1 MLIKTPR
8 QFSILAA
15 FMLSLLS
22 VVIVELTLY
31 LSGVIIN
38 QRYILIMFF
47 ILLILSYLVIYYL
60 LEKLITQKIRLLYRT
75 IHNFKINRGDF
86 PLNMNEDVL
95 GETEKEVLGWVEKS
109 REEIEKLRL
118 QEEFR
123 REFLGNLSHELK
135 TPIFS
140 IQGYILTLLE
150 GGLEDENINRAF
162 LERASKGVDRVT
174 GIIEDLDVITK
185 IESEELKL
193 NATTVNIVDL
203 AKEIV
208 ESLEIKAQKRNVRLS
223 LDWKRAGS
231 PEINVLCDKDKIGQ
245 VLGNLINNSINYG
258 VENGHTEVRFFDLE
272 DNILIEVSDDG
283 IGIEEEHLPRLF
295 ERFYRVDK
303 SRARNEG
310 GTGLGLAIVKHLV
323 EAHGQTIDV
332 RSTVGQGSTFSFT
345 LKKDNPFLN
354 FTTSGFLGLVWFL
367 KPYCIL
373 ICC

>member
-1 MLIKTPR
+1 
-8 QFSILAA
+8 
-15 FMLSLLS
+15 
-22 VVIVELTLY
+22 
-31 LSGVIIN
+31 
-38 QRYILIMFF
+38 
-47 ILLILSYLVIYYL
+47 
-60 LEKLITQKIRLLYRT
+60 
-75 IHNFKINRGDF
+75 
-86 PLNMNEDVL
+86 MNDDVL
-95 GETEKEVLGWVEKS
+95 GKTEKEVLAWANNS

-174 GIIEDLDVITK
+174 GIIEDLDLITR
-185 IESEELKL
+185 IESERLKL
-193 NATTVNIVDL
+193 NSAPVNILSL
-203 AKEIV
+203 AREIV
-208 ESLEIKAQKRNVRLS
+208 ESLEIKAQKRNVKLS
-223 LDWKRAGS
+223 LDWKRIGS
-231 PEINVLCDKDKIGQ
+231 QEINVLCDRDKIGQ
-245 VLGNLINNSINYG
+245 VLSNIINNSINYG

-283 IGIEEEHLPRLF
+283 VGIREEHLPRLF

-332 RSTVGQGSTFSFT
+332 RSTEGQGSTFSFT
-345 LKKDNPFLN
+345 LKK
-354 FTTSGFLGLVWFL
+354 V
-367 KPYCIL
+367 
-373 ICC
+373 

>member
-1 MLIKTPR
+1 
-8 QFSILAA
+8 
-15 FMLSLLS
+15 MLSLLS

-31 LSGVIIN
+31 LSGTSIN
-38 QRYILIMFF
+38 QRYMIIMFF
-47 ILLILSYLVIYYL
+47 VLLISAYLVIYYL

-86 PLNMNEDVL
+86 PLSMNEDVL
-95 GETEKEVLGWVEKS
+95 GKTEKEVLDWVDKS

-174 GIIEDLDVITK
+174 GMIEDLDLITR
-185 IESEELKL
+185 IESEELEL
-193 NATTVNIVDL
+193 NTAKVNIVDL
-203 AKEIV
+203 AREIV
-208 ESLEIKAQKRNVRLS
+208 ESFEIKAQKRNVKLS
-223 LDWKRAGS
+223 LDWKRIGS
-231 PEINVLCDKDKIGQ
+231 QEINVLCDRDKIGQ
-245 VLGNLINNSINYG
+245 VLSNIINNSINYG

-283 IGIEEEHLPRLF
+283 VGIKEEHLPRLF

-332 RSTVGQGSTFSFT
+332 RSTEGQGSTFSFT
-345 LKKDNPFLN
+345 LKK
-354 FTTSGFLGLVWFL
+354 V
-367 KPYCIL
+367 
-373 ICC
+373 

>member
-22 VVIVELTLY
+22 VVIVEITLFA
-31 LSGVIIN
+31 SAVDIN
-38 QRYILIMFF
+38 QRYIVIVFLVM
-47 ILLILSYLVIYYL
+47 LVLVYLVIYYL

-75 IHNFKINRGDF
+75 IHNYKINRGDF
-86 PLNMNEDVL
+86 PVKMNDDVL
-95 GETEKEVLGWVEKS
+95 GKTEKEVLAWADNS

-174 GIIEDLDVITK
+174 GIIEDLDLITR
-185 IESEELKL
+185 IESERLKL
-193 NATTVNIVDL
+193 NIVPVNIVSL
-203 AKEIV
+203 AREIV
-208 ESLEIKAQKRNVRLS
+208 ESLEIKAQKRNVKLS
-223 LDWKRAGS
+223 LDWRRIGS
-231 PEINVLCDKDKIGQ
+231 QEINVLCDRDKIGQ
-245 VLGNLINNSINYG
+245 VLSNIINNSINYG

-283 IGIEEEHLPRLF
+283 VGIKEEHLPRLF

-310 GTGLGLAIVKHLV
+310 GSGLGLAIVKHLV

-332 RSTVGQGSTFSFT
+332 RSTEGQGSTFSFT
-345 LKKDNPFLN
+345 LKK
-354 FTTSGFLGLVWFL
+354 V
-367 KPYCIL
+367 
-373 ICC
+373 

>member
-1 MLIKTPR
+1 MLVKTPR

-31 LSGVIIN
+31 LSDTIIN
-38 QRYILIMFF
+38 QRYIIIMFF
-47 ILLILSYLVIYYL
+47 VLLMLAYWGVYYL
-60 LEKLITQKIRLLYRT
+60 LEKLITQKISLLYRT

-95 GETEKEVLGWVEKS
+95 GKTEKEVMGWVDKS
-109 REEIEKLRL
+109 RDEIEKLRL

-193 NATTVNIVDL
+193 NTTAVNIVDL
-203 AKEIV
+203 AREIV

-231 PEINVLCDKDKIGQ
+231 QEINVLCDKDKIGQ

-258 VENGHTEVRFFDLE
+258 VDDGRTEVRFFDLE

-283 IGIEEEHLPRLF
+283 IGIKEEHLPRLF

-310 GTGLGLAIVKHLV
+310 GSGLGLAIVKHLV

-345 LKKDNPFLN
+345 LKK
-354 FTTSGFLGLVWFL
+354 V
-367 KPYCIL
+367 
-373 ICC
+373 

>member
-31 LSGVIIN
+31 LSGVLIN

-47 ILLILSYLVIYYL
+47 VLLLLAYWVIYYL
-60 LEKLITQKIRLLYRT
+60 LEKLITQKISLLYRT

-95 GETEKEVLGWVEKS
+95 GKTEKEVLVWVEKS
-109 REEIEKLRL
+109 REEIEKLKL

-193 NATTVNIVDL
+193 NTTKVNIVDL

-231 PEINVLCDKDKIGQ
+231 QEINVLCDKDKIGQ

-258 VENGHTEVRFFDLE
+258 VEIGHTEVRFFDLE

-283 IGIEEEHLPRLF
+283 IGIKEEHLPRLF

-332 RSTVGQGSTFSFT
+332 RSTEGQGSTFSFT
-345 LKKDNPFLN
+345 LKK
-354 FTTSGFLGLVWFL
+354 V
-367 KPYCIL
+367 
-373 ICC
+373 

>member
-31 LSGVIIN
+31 LSGVTIN

-208 ESLEIKAQKRNVRLS
+208 ESLEIKAQKRNVSLS

-258 VENGHTEVRFFDLE
+258 VESGHTEVRFFDLE

-303 SRARNEG
+303 SRGRNEG

-345 LKKDNPFLN
+345 LKKL
-354 FTTSGFLGLVWFL
+354 
-367 KPYCIL
+367 
-373 ICC
+373 

>member
-1 MLIKTPR
+1 MLVKTPR

-31 LSGVIIN
+31 LSDAIIN

-47 ILLILSYLVIYYL
+47 VLLISAYWLVYYL
-60 LEKLITQKIRLLYRT
+60 LEKLITQKISLLYRT

-86 PLNMNEDVL
+86 PLDMNEDVL
-95 GETEKEVLGWVEKS
+95 GKTEKEVLGWVEKS

-174 GIIEDLDVITK
+174 GIIEDLDLITK

-193 NATTVNIVDL
+193 NATTVNVVDL

-208 ESLEIKAQKRNVRLS
+208 ESLEIKAQKRNISLS

-231 PEINVLCDKDKIGQ
+231 QEINVLCDKDKIGQ

-283 IGIEEEHLPRLF
+283 IGIKEEHLPRLF

-303 SRARNEG
+303 SRTRNVG

-345 LKKDNPFLN
+345 LKKL
-354 FTTSGFLGLVWFL
+354 
-367 KPYCIL
+367 
-373 ICC
+373 